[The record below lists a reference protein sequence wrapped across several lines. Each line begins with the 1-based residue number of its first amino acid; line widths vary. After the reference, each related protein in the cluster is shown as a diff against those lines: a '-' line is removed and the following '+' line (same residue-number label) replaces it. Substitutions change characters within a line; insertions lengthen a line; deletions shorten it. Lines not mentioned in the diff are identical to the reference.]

1 MKIEVQ
7 KSFVKDM
14 RKVSDK
20 DLAAKVLAIIRELE
34 GYQTLSEIP
43 HLKKLKHKGNY
54 YRIRVGYHRLGVKV
68 IKDIIVLIR
77 FLDRKD
83 IYNYF
88 P

>member
-1 MKIEVQ
+1 MKVEVQ
-7 KSFVKDM
+7 KSFEKDM

-20 DLAAKVLAIIRELE
+20 DLAAKVLIVISQLE
-34 GYQTLSEIP
+34 DFQMLSEVP
-43 HLKKLKHKGNY
+43 HLKKLKQKGNY
-54 YRIRVGYHRLGVKV
+54 YRIRIGNHRLGLKV
-68 IKDIIVLIR
+68 IKDVIVLIR